1 MAVMAVS
8 RRSWRC
14 RGDPTDIGPTRGS
27 TAEVLKMFKVSAV
40 PLRMSAMLTV
50 FRGATTINDETT
62 AELRR
67 SWRCNCGLCRT
78 STAVVPRLRCDGGIM
93 DTHASMEAHVNN
105 VSRSA
110 YNHLYNIG
118 RISSLKLNDKECYL
132 NQSAEQL
139 VHAFITSM
147 LDFCNALLC
156 GLPSLLT
163 QKLQRIQSEA
173 ARNVTRTSR
182 SAHITPVL
190 FAPYWLSVC

>member
-1 MAVMAVS
+1 
-8 RRSWRC
+8 
-14 RGDPTDIGPTRGS
+14 
-27 TAEVLKMFKVSAV
+27 MFKVSAV

-50 FRGATTINDETT
+50 FRGATTINDGTI

-67 SWRCNCGLCRT
+67 SWRRHCGLCRT

-105 VSRSA
+105 GSRAA

-118 RISSLKLNDKECYL
+118 RIRCYL

-139 VHAFITSM
+139 VHAFITSK
-147 LDFCNALLC
+147 LDYCNALLC

-163 QKLQRIQSEA
+163 QKLQRIQNAA

-190 FAPYWLSVC
+190 FAPYWLSVCQRIKL